1 MINKKVAFFGA
12 EGAFTHLA
20 ALQYC
25 EKHKKLQLVNEKV
38 VRIFDAEK
46 ILKDSS
52 VDYCIV
58 PAENSTGGMVNETFD
73 MLINSELKVVDEIR
87 LPIVQNLLSKE
98 TDLKNIKSVYA
109 HPQSLS
115 QCREFLESNL
125 PNVELI
131 AVQSNAI
138 GAKIV
143 SEKDGEAA
151 AIGATVLSDVY
162 KLNILKENINDNN
175 NNETRFFVVSRNFLA
190 EYGKHS
196 IILFSLQ
203 NQPGALYD
211 VLGVFH
217 NYKCNMTQISSR
229 PSRIKNWEYLFVV
242 EFDTLPDV
250 EKNQAML
257 KEIESKCVYYN
268 CVGMY

>member
-25 EKHKKLQLVNEKV
+25 EKHKNLQLVNEKV
-38 VRIFDAEK
+38 VRIFDAKK
-46 ILKDSS
+46 ILKDNN

-73 MLINSELKVVDEIR
+73 MLINSELKVIDEIR

-98 TDLKNIKSVYA
+98 TDLKNIKVVYA

-115 QCREFLESNL
+115 QCRGFLEANL
-125 PNVELI
+125 PDVELI
-131 AVQSNAI
+131 AVQSNAV

-143 SEKDGEAA
+143 SEENGGLA

-162 KLNILKENINDNN
+162 KLNILKEKINDKE
-175 NNETRFFVVSRNFLA
+175 NNETRFFVVGENKPLKYA
-190 EYGKHS
+190 EHS

-229 PSRIKNWEYLFVV
+229 PSRMKNWEYLFVV
-242 EFDTLPDV
+242 EFDTLTDV
-250 EKNQAML
+250 EKNQTML

>member
-25 EKHKKLQLVNEKV
+25 NKTPNLQLVNENFI
-38 VRIFDAEK
+38 RISEAYN
-46 ILKDSS
+46 ILNENKA
-52 VDYCIV
+52 DYCVV
-58 PAENSTGGMVNETFD
+58 PAENSTGGMVNDTFD
-73 MLINSELKVVDEIR
+73 LLISSNLKVLNEIR

-98 TDLKNIKSVYA
+98 ADIENIKFIYA

-115 QCREFLESNL
+115 QCRDFLNKNL
-125 PNVELI
+125 PNAELI
-131 AVQSNAI
+131 DALSNAVAAKIAAAEKSSAAI
-138 GAKIV
+138 GAKIL
-143 SEKDGEAA
+143 SEVYGLN
-151 AIGATVLSDVY
+151 VLR
-162 KLNILKENINDNN
+162 ENINDNEG
-175 NNETRFFVVSRNFLA
+175 NETRFFVVGKTSSVEF
-190 EYGKHS
+190 GKHS

-203 NQPGALYD
+203 NQAGALYQ
-211 VLGVFH
+211 VLKIF
-217 NYKCNMTQISSR
+217 NDYNCNMTQISSR
-229 PSRIKNWEYLFVV
+229 PSRMKNWEYLFVV
-242 EFDTLPDV
+242 EFDTLSDI

>member
-1 MINKKVAFFGA
+1 MLNKKIAFFGA

-25 EKHKKLQLVNEKV
+25 EKNKNLQLVNEKI

-46 ILKDSS
+46 VLKESF
-52 VDYCIV
+52 VDYCVV
-58 PAENSTGGMVNETFD
+58 PAENSTGGMVSETFD
-73 MLINSELKVVDEIR
+73 MLINSELKVIDEIR

-98 TDLKNIKSVYA
+98 TDLRNIKAIYA

-115 QCREFLESNL
+115 QCREFLEQNL

-143 SEKDGEAA
+143 SEKDGEVA

-162 KLNILKENINDNN
+162 KLDVLKKNINDNN
-175 NNETRFFVVSRNFLA
+175 NNETRFFVVSKMPLA

-203 NQPGALYD
+203 NQPGALYG

-229 PSRIKNWEYLFVV
+229 PSRMKNWEYLFVV
-242 EFDTLPDV
+242 EFDTLPDIC
-250 EKNQAML
+250 ENQAML